1 MDERRKSVKETLKR
15 CDWAEHSAVERE
27 YHDETWGV
35 PVRDEQELFRML
47 LLEGQQAGLS
57 WKTILDKRSAICEA
71 FDDFLPEKLVLYDEA
86 KFAAL
91 LGNERIIRNR
101 LKIRAALQNAQAYF
115 RLCEEQGSL
124 SRYLWSF
131 VGNHPIQNHWAAS
144 AEVPVHTELSDQIS
158 RELKRYGFKFV
169 GSTIIYS
176 FMQAV
181 GMVNDHLV
189 SCCRYEA
196 VRELSEAKGAVR

>member
-1 MDERRKSVKETLKR
+1 
-15 CDWAEHSAVERE
+15 
-27 YHDETWGV
+27 
-35 PVRDEQELFRML
+35 ML

-57 WKTILDKRSAICEA
+57 WKTILDKRSAICDA

-86 KFAAL
+86 KLAAL

-131 VGNHPIQNHWAAS
+131 VGNRPIQNHWAAS